1 MVYYSGRQFSGL
13 VAEIS
18 VTVHGALF
26 ISFHTSLVS
35 DYSLI

>member
-1 MVYYSGRQFSGL
+1 
-13 VAEIS
+13 

-35 DYSLI
+35 DYSLIDLGTNKIALPLSLN